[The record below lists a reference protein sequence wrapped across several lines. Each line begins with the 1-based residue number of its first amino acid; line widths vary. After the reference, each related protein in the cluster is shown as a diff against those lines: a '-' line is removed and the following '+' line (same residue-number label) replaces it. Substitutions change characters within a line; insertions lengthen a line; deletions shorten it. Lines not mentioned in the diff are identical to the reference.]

1 MRSRGKLQ
9 RLSHISQSLEKMKSL
24 NQDLLCLD
32 GIWMN
37 KGQLLRMA
45 MKAGS
50 YAFAEHYLFALLID
64 AFQNGRREVL
74 KEINDVRQHYHVDPL
89 SLSDDFGNDDSEQ
102 DSVADKEA
110 VKLFG
115 KMPHE
120 KKTETLS
127 YSLLKLY
134 DEHLFTQT
142 RHWLAIYL
150 VVRDRFYNGNLKQ
163 TAFLKLVN
171 DITLGDLP
179 GALRMDKNTTKNFG
193 REICDADREK
203 AYYLIKHNP
212 QADLCDA
219 FWGIIKE
226 TILTQK

>member
-1 MRSRGKLQ
+1 M
-9 RLSHISQSLEKMKSL
+9 E
-24 NQDLLCLD
+24 DLKKDYLCLD
-32 GIWMN
+32 GIWMT
-37 KGQLLRMA
+37 KGQLLKMA

-74 KEINDVRQHYHVDPL
+74 KEINEVRQLYHVEPL
-89 SLSDDFGNDDSEQ
+89 SLSDDFGNDGNEQ
-102 DSVADKEA
+102 DSAADKET
-110 VKLFG
+110 VKLFS
-115 KMPHE
+115 KLSHE
-120 KKTETLS
+120 KKIEILS

-134 DEHLFTQT
+134 DEHQFTQT

-150 VVRDRFYNGNLKQ
+150 VVRDRFYNGSLKQ
-163 TAFLKLVN
+163 TAFRKLAS
-171 DITLGDLP
+171 DMALGDLP
-179 GALRMDKNTTKNFG
+179 ESLRMDKNTTKNFG

-203 AYYLIKHNP
+203 AYYLIKHNS

>member
-1 MRSRGKLQ
+1 MT
-9 RLSHISQSLEKMKSL
+9 
-24 NQDLLCLD
+24 
-32 GIWMN
+32 
-37 KGQLLRMA
+37 KGQLLKMA

-74 KEINDVRQHYHVDPL
+74 KEINEVRQLYHVEPL
-89 SLSDDFGNDDSEQ
+89 SLSDDFGNDGNEQ
-102 DSVADKEA
+102 DSAADKET
-110 VKLFG
+110 VKLFS
-115 KMPHE
+115 KLSHE
-120 KKTETLS
+120 KKIEILS

-134 DEHLFTQT
+134 DEHQFTQT

-150 VVRDRFYNGNLKQ
+150 VVRDRFYNGSLKQ
-163 TAFLKLVN
+163 TAFRKLAS
-171 DITLGDLP
+171 DMALGDLP
-179 GALRMDKNTTKNFG
+179 ESLRMDKNTTKNFG

-203 AYYLIKHNP
+203 AYYLIKHNS

>member
-1 MRSRGKLQ
+1 
-9 RLSHISQSLEKMKSL
+9 MKGF

-37 KGQLLRMA
+37 KGQLLKMA

-50 YAFAEHYLFALLID
+50 YAFAEHYLFALLFD

-74 KEINDVRQHYHVDPL
+74 KEINEVRQHYHVEPL
-89 SLSDDFGNDDSEQ
+89 SLSDDFGNDGNEKDSA
-102 DSVADKEA
+102 ADKEA

-115 KMPHE
+115 KLSHE
-120 KKTETLS
+120 KKIEILS

-134 DEHLFTQT
+134 DEHQFTQT

-150 VVRDRFYNGNLKQ
+150 VVRDRFYNGSLKQ
-163 TAFLKLVN
+163 TAFLKLVSEMA
-171 DITLGDLP
+171 LGDLP
-179 GALRMDKNTTKNFG
+179 EALRMDKNTTKNFG

-203 AYYLIKHNP
+203 AYYLIKHNS

>member
-1 MRSRGKLQ
+1 
-9 RLSHISQSLEKMKSL
+9 
-24 NQDLLCLD
+24 
-32 GIWMN
+32 
-37 KGQLLRMA
+37 

-74 KEINDVRQHYHVDPL
+74 KEINEVRQHYHVEPL
-89 SLSDDFGNDDSEQ
+89 SLSDDFGNDGNEQ
-102 DSVADKEA
+102 DSAADKET
-110 VKLFG
+110 VKLFS
-115 KMPHE
+115 KLSHE
-120 KKTETLS
+120 KKIEILS

-134 DEHLFTQT
+134 DEHQFTQN

-150 VVRDRFYNGNLKQ
+150 VVRDRFYNGSLKQ
-163 TAFLKLVN
+163 TAFRKLAS
-171 DITLGDLP
+171 DMSLGDLP
-179 GALRMDKNTTKNFG
+179 EALRMDKNTTKNFG

-212 QADLCDA
+212 QANLCDA

>member
-1 MRSRGKLQ
+1 
-9 RLSHISQSLEKMKSL
+9 MKSL

-32 GIWMN
+32 GIWMT
-37 KGQLLRMA
+37 KSQLLKMA

-120 KKTETLS
+120 KKIETLS

-134 DEHLFTQT
+134 DEHQFTQT

-150 VVRDRFYNGNLKQ
+150 VVRDRFYNGSLKQ
-163 TAFLKLVN
+163 TAFLKLVS
-171 DITLGDLP
+171 DMTLGDLP
-179 GALRMDKNTTKNFG
+179 EALRMDKNTTKNFG

-203 AYYLIKHNP
+203 AYYLMKHNP
-212 QADLCDA
+212 QVDLCDA

>member
-1 MRSRGKLQ
+1 
-9 RLSHISQSLEKMKSL
+9 MKSL

-32 GIWMN
+32 GIWMT
-37 KGQLLRMA
+37 KEQLLRMA

-50 YAFAEHYLFALLID
+50 YNFAEHCLFALLVD

-74 KEINDVRQHYHVDPL
+74 KEINDVRQHYHVEPL
-89 SLSDDFGNDDSEQ
+89 SLSDDFGNDGNEQ
-102 DSVADKEA
+102 DSAADKET

-115 KMPHE
+115 KMPYE
-120 KKTETLS
+120 KKIETLS
-127 YSLLKLY
+127 YSLLMLY
-134 DEHLFTQT
+134 DKHLFTQA

-150 VVRDRFYNGNLKQ
+150 VVRDRFYNGSLKQ

-171 DITLGDLP
+171 NMTLGDLP
-179 GALRMDKNTTKNFG
+179 EVLRMDKNTTKNFG

-203 AYYLIKHNP
+203 AYYLMKHNP

>member
-1 MRSRGKLQ
+1 
-9 RLSHISQSLEKMKSL
+9 MKSL

-32 GIWMN
+32 GIWMT
-37 KGQLLRMA
+37 KDQLLKMA
-45 MKAGS
+45 LKAGS

-64 AFQNGRREVL
+64 AFQTGRREVL
-74 KEINDVRQHYHVDPL
+74 KEINDVRQHYHVEPL
-89 SLSDDFGNDDSEQ
+89 SLSDDLGNDGNEQ
-102 DSVADKEA
+102 DSAADKEA
-110 VKLFG
+110 VKLFS
-115 KMPHE
+115 KLSHE
-120 KKTETLS
+120 KKIETLT
-127 YSLLKLY
+127 YSLLKFY

-150 VVRDRFYNGNLKQ
+150 VVRDRFYNGSLKQ
-163 TAFLKLVN
+163 TAFLKLVSEMA
-171 DITLGDLP
+171 LGDLP
-179 GALRMDKNTTKNFG
+179 EALRMDKNTTKNFG

-203 AYYLIKHNP
+203 AYYLMKHNP